1 MKLKIISDAKDP
13 SKTRFIDA
21 ESGNELVGVVHAE
34 VHIEPFDVKAILIL
48 DDFELEIE
56 TEDVLIDEGSSR

>member
-1 MKLKIISDAKDP
+1 MKLKIISDARNP
-13 SKTRFIDA
+13 GKTRFIDV

-48 DDFELEIE
+48 DDFELDIE
-56 TEDVLIDEGSSR
+56 TEDLAIDEGSKW